1 MRLVD
6 HPRTGSS
13 GRTGRGFSSL
23 RTYSDNLVRVSR
35 RTGLEATM
43 SLYFMGQDG
52 DEETREGS
60 CGGRPGRDVRGRV
73 SKHPGGVELRVFYE
87 HTSEVLHMS
96 MRE

>member
-1 MRLVD
+1 
-6 HPRTGSS
+6 
-13 GRTGRGFSSL
+13 
-23 RTYSDNLVRVSR
+23 
-35 RTGLEATM
+35 M